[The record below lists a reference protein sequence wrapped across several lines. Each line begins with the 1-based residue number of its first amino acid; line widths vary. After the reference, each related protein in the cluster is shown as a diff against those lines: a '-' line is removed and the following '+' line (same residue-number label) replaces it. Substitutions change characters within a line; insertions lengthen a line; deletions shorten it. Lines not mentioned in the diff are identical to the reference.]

1 MLGLSRRKSRT
12 DRAQLAANRE
22 QLRQMLREKRFGL
35 VESER
40 TLLLNVLDVHD
51 TIVREIMVPRI
62 DMITVG
68 VKEGPAGVIDKVKK
82 YGHSRLPLIG
92 EDQDTVLGIIYAK
105 DFIGRDTRSLKDKS
119 LVKMGRQAIFVP
131 ETKRIFDLLE
141 EFRQQR
147 MHIAIV
153 VDEYGG
159 VSGLVSLEDVL
170 ELFVGDILDEYDN
183 EETPFMRSSRNTW
196 SIDARMSVHDVNT
209 ETGADLPEDMADTLG
224 GLFLEL
230 FGAVPRR
237 RESVTCRGHR
247 LRVHS
252 LRDNRIIRIQ
262 LVVSGKIQEQR
273 EVRAD
278 VHPKK

>member
-252 LRDNRIIRIQ
+252 LRDNRIFRIQ
-262 LVVSGKIQEQR
+262 LVVSGKVQEPR